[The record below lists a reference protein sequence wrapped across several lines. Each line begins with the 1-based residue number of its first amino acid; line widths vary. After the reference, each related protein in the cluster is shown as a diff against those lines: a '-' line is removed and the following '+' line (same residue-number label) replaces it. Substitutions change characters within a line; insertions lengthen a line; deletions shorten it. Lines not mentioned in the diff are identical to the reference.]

1 LAGDLPRN
9 FGWIEHSKLA
19 GSGRPESEAELKALK
34 EEGIRA
40 IVSLTG
46 TPLNPD
52 IVRKLGFEYLHSHM
66 SGEPTVEQFREI
78 LRFVERVNAQS
89 KPVLVHCGE
98 GIGRTGT
105 VLAAYLI
112 YHGDRTGEAIRKVR
126 NKRPGSVQTLE
137 QEKALHEFENFM
149 KQAQRQRSQ

>member
-1 LAGDLPRN
+1 LSGDLPRN
-9 FGWIEHSKLA
+9 FGWLERSKLA
-19 GSGRPESEAELKALK
+19 GSGRPMSEPELEALK
-34 EEGIRA
+34 VEGIRA

-66 SGEPTVEQFREI
+66 SAEPIVEQLRKI
-78 LRFVERVNAQS
+78 LQFVERMNAQS

-126 NKRPGSVQTLE
+126 SKRPGSVQTLE

-149 KQAQRQRSQ
+149 KQAQRKPSQ